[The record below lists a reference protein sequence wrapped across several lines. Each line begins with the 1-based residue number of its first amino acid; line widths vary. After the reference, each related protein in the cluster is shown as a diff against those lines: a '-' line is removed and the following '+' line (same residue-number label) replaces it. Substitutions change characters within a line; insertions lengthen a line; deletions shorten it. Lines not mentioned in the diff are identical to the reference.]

1 MTFQTRISADSSSGT
16 SPSDYNLDR
25 LYTLGYR
32 TYASKPIVD
41 LATVKDHIDSGWSM
55 ASAADGVISY
65 TFASANHITSQFNNK
80 HYGLPDSG
88 YGYSRFTPLQEA
100 AGRASIQLW
109 DDLIAPRFVEQNGMG
124 NADIIM
130 ANSLDPAQ
138 AYAFYPSVSKPGQ
151 TYAGRLFTN
160 DPNVENWTN
169 NWFGN
174 LGYGKTTLIHE
185 LGHTLGLSHPGAYN
199 YDPNVPQTYAGLA
212 EYAQDSNQYSIM
224 SYWTPLETGARIV
237 NWNTL
242 LFSYA
247 QTPMLHDILTIQS
260 IYGADLTTR
269 VGDTVYG
276 FNSTAGR
283 DVFDFASNPYPFI
296 AIYDAGGI
304 DTIDLSGFNASQ
316 FVDLRAG
323 SFSSIGAGA
332 PDAAIANA
340 QLAELTRISGEDW
353 GTYDAA
359 TQALTESYLAS
370 YMTGNATRIA
380 QDLTLYGE
388 GAVTGI
394 RTSEYQNVSIAYGTT
409 IENAIGGSARDL
421 LIGNEVANRLE
432 GRGGDDVLR
441 GNAGNDTLIGGM
453 GNDILEGGL
462 GNDILLGDAGIDRL
476 TGGSGADTFKFTV
489 ANIGD
494 LITDFAGD
502 DRIDLSA
509 LGNNLHYISGGAF
522 TGSAGE
528 VNFIGSTLSADLDGN
543 GVADF
548 SVVMQAGATL
558 HPDQLMLHA

>member
-1 MTFQTRISADSSSGT
+1 MTFQTRISADSSSTTTPVGF
-16 SPSDYNLDR
+16 NLDK
-25 LYTLGYR
+25 LYQLGYT
-32 TYASKPIVD
+32 TYANKPIAD
-41 LATVKDHIDSGWSM
+41 LATVQDKISSNWSM
-55 ASAADGVISY
+55 ASAADGVITY
-65 TFASANHITSQFNNK
+65 TFAVSNHITGLYNNK

-88 YGYSRFTPLQEA
+88 YGYSRFTPAQEA
-100 AGRASIQLW
+100 AARASIQLW
-109 DDLIAPRFVEQNGMG
+109 DDLIAPSFVEQRGLG
-124 NADIIM
+124 NADITM

-138 AYAFYPSVSKPGQ
+138 AYAFYPSVAKNGLS
-151 TYAGRLFTN
+151 YAGDLFTN

-224 SYWTPLETGARIV
+224 SYWTPLQTGARIV

-242 LFSYA
+242 LYSYA
-247 QTPMLHDILTIQS
+247 QTPMLHDILTIQG

-283 DVFDFASNPYPFI
+283 DVFDFAHNPYPFV

-323 SFSSIGAGA
+323 SFSSIGAGN
-332 PDAAIANA
+332 PDAAMANA
-340 QLAELTRISGEDW
+340 QLAELTRISGQDW
-353 GTYDAA
+353 GTYDSA
-359 TQALTESYLAS
+359 TQAYTESLLAS

-380 QDLTLYGE
+380 NDLALYGE

-421 LIGNEVANRLE
+421 LVGNEVANRLE

-441 GNAGNDTLIGGM
+441 GNEGNDTLIGGL
-453 GNDILEGGL
+453 GNDVLEGGS
-462 GNDILLGDAGIDRL
+462 GNDILLGDAGIDSL
-476 TGGSGADTFKFTV
+476 KGGSGADTFKFTV
-489 ANIGD
+489 AD
-494 LITDFAGD
+494 LKDIITDFGSD
-502 DRIDLSA
+502 DRIDLSS
-509 LGNNLHYISGGAF
+509 LGNDLHFISTGF
-522 TGSAGE
+522 TGHAGE
-528 VNFIGSTLSADLDGN
+528 VNYVGNVLSADLN
-543 GVADF
+543 GDSVADF
-548 SVVMQAGATL
+548 SVTLQAGATL
-558 HPDQLMLHA
+558 HPDQLVLHA